1 MRLLAQV
8 DALRAQD
15 PAEAAEAALD
25 LEAEARR
32 IEHLAVA
39 TRARWYRADALRRAS
54 RLDDA
59 VALVRLARAEF
70 ATTQPW
76 DMYIAETWQIE
87 RRACLDGG
95 DAEGARAALRG
106 GLGWIEAALADVPD
120 EFRDSF
126 RNRNPVNEA
135 LLTARAPRS
144 RAAGDAALQNSTR
157 RPEAATGRR

>member
-1 MRLLAQV
+1 
-8 DALRAQD
+8 
-15 PAEAAEAALD
+15 
-25 LEAEARR
+25 
-32 IEHLAVA
+32 
-39 TRARWYRADALRRAS
+39 
-54 RLDDA
+54 
-59 VALVRLARAEF
+59 VRLARAEF